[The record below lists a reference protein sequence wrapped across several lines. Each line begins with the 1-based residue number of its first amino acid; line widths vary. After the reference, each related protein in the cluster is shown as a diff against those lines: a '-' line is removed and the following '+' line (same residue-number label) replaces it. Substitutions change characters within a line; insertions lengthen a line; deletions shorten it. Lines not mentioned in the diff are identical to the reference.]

1 MSRASL
7 VEAYISAL
15 PFAAVAIVSDGLR
28 CRIEIGGTSAP
39 AFYFKPSHLE
49 LVLAS
54 IDQESLAGK
63 PPAAVASAIEQAAA
77 KMLEAPFQT
86 PGELRKAAGQQVDKI
101 TARIKVEG
109 GPSGALKKFNT
120 GYRAY
125 RLAQIEKHEPAIS
138 YAVFLEEFVVTPA
151 VRHVAAKGRMI

>member
-1 MSRASL
+1 VSRASL

-77 KMLEAPFQT
+77 MLEAPFQT
-86 PGELRKAAGQQVDKI
+86 PLDSRSTRSQHASRLRAARV
-101 TARIKVEG
+101 AR
-109 GPSGALKKFNT
+109 
-120 GYRAY
+120 
-125 RLAQIEKHEPAIS
+125 
-138 YAVFLEEFVVTPA
+138 
-151 VRHVAAKGRMI
+151 